1 MPDMSIVSRLG
12 IVASAF
18 TMYRVRN
25 DKLPLT
31 IRPAEIRDA
40 IAMAPIRARNGRP
53 SRAAFVAVEGKTI
66 VGFVAARR
74 TRRYGWR
81 ADVPRIREGLGRHLR
96 DLQAFVTGLLFDET
110 RITSAGKVWKSA
122 EKQV

>member
-1 MPDMSIVSRLG
+1 M
-12 IVASAF
+12 
-18 TMYRVRN
+18 
-25 DKLPLT
+25 
-31 IRPAEIRDA
+31 
-40 IAMAPIRARNGRP
+40 GRP

-110 RITSAGKVWKSA
+110 RITSAGRSGSQLKNRSRFSRPFGGGFCILRVECWANSFESRA
-122 EKQV
+122 GYEV